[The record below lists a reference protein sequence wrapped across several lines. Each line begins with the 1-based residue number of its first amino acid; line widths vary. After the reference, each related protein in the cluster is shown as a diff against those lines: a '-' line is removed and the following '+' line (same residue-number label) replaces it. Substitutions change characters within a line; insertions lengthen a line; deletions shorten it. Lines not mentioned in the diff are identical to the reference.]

1 MRIRSSRK
9 RAFTLVE
16 LLVVI
21 AIIGILVALL
31 LPAVQFAREAA
42 RRMQCGNNLKQI
54 GVALHTYHDSHKIF
68 PPALIGSGRWN
79 VADPNLPAT
88 NPPHRVANTTG
99 WVLLLPF
106 LEQEPLWNKYVFD
119 APSSVS
125 NPNNKPYLNG
135 INTSDWIHPQTG
147 NSNKEVYTKRLE
159 IMTCP
164 SDSMPAPIAR
174 YPVSET
180 DSVPNTPAFYE
191 LNDVARSNYLFS
203 TGHYTDY
210 DNRWQTHAIQH
221 RGLFGNDGAGTLA
234 DCVDGTSNTIM
245 VGESKQGHRG
255 KTYRKYGPYWGAG
268 VHTCC
273 HGRSPVIATIVT
285 ITGAA
290 GTRTVTQGAQY
301 GAPNFNNVMNAFKQ
315 QYAWQFGAYHPGGT
329 QFVLADG
336 AVKTI
341 PDSVD
346 YEGVFVSI
354 NRPADSGFHKGVAS
368 IEDAVK
374 SGGQ

>member
-54 GVALHTYHDSHKIF
+54 GVALHTYHDTHKIF

-79 VADPNLPAT
+79 VANPELPAT
-88 NPPHRVANTTG
+88 NPPHRVANLTG

-106 LEQEPLWNKYVFD
+106 MEQEPLWNRYVFD

-125 NPNNKPYLNG
+125 NPYSKPFING
-135 INTSDWIHPQTG
+135 INISDYVDPLTG
-147 NSNKEVYTKRLE
+147 KSNKEIYSKRLE

-164 SDSMPAPIAR
+164 SDSMPAPIV
-174 YPVSET
+174 VSAANVT
-180 DSVPNTPAFYE
+180 TNFYE
-191 LNDVARSNYLFS
+191 RNSVARSNYLFA

-210 DNRWQTHAIQH
+210 DNRWQVQSFVH

-245 VGESKQGHRG
+245 VGEAKQAHRG
-255 KTYRKYGPYWGAG
+255 MTSTSFGPYWGAG

-273 HGRSPVIATIVT
+273 HGRAPWNLTLVT

-290 GTRTVTQGAQY
+290 GTRTVTVGARY
-301 GAPNFNNVMNAFKQ
+301 GAPNFNNNMDAFKR
-315 QYAWQFGAYHPGGT
+315 QYAWQFGSYHPGGT
-329 QFVLADG
+329 QFVLGDG
-336 AVKTI
+336 AVKMI
-341 PDSVD
+341 GDGVD
-346 YEGVFVSI
+346 YDGVFVSI
-354 NRPADSGFHKGVAS
+354 NRPADGGALRGVAS
-368 IEDAVK
+368 IEDALK
-374 SGGQ
+374 SGGGQQ